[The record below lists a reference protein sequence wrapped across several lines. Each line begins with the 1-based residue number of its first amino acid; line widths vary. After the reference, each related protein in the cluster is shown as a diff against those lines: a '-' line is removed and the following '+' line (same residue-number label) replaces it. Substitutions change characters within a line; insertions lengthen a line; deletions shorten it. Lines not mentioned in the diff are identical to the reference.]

1 MSIFLCYNYIG
12 DYMDTKF
19 YKVVRPIASFLVR
32 ILFHPKVKGL
42 ENIPKTGRIVLAGNH
57 TRWLDPVVLV
67 GFVKRPIHFLAKKEL
82 FDGPLCFLVKGMGC
96 VSVNRK
102 IHDREALSSAID
114 YLNKDLCVGI
124 FPEGTV
130 NRTDKVILPFKIGAV
145 KMSHDTNSMIV
156 PFIIKG
162 KYRFIGKSVCI
173 EFLKPIKVSND
184 LDESNER
191 LMNIVKEKLQ

>member
-1 MSIFLCYNYIG
+1 
-12 DYMDTKF
+12 MDTKF
-19 YKVVRPIASFLVR
+19 YKIVRPIASFLVKV
-32 ILFHPKVKGL
+32 LFHPKVKGL

-67 GFVKRPIHFLAKKEL
+67 GSVKRPIHFLAKKEL

-102 IHDREALSSAID
+102 IHDKNALSSAED
-114 YLNKDLCVGI
+114 YLNNDLCVGI

-145 KMSHDTNSMIV
+145 KMSYDTNSMIV

-162 KYRFIGKSVCI
+162 KYKLIGKRVCI
-173 EFLKPIKVSND
+173 EFLKPIKVSDD
-184 LDESNER
+184 LDKSNDK
-191 LMNIVKEKLQ
+191 LMNIIKEKLQ